1 MNLVLFDSRECSGRP
16 EDGIVLPLTDKR
28 AQHLLRVLKLGE
40 KGRFRAGFINGPR
53 GTAELIQ
60 RTEDELRIRFQA
72 EEHPPENAPL
82 YLLLGHPRPIQLQ
95 RVLRELAAIGIA
107 EVVVGHTELGERS
120 YFQSSIWQGDTVS
133 RLLIEG
139 CAQGGGTCLPGVV
152 REHTLKRALARVETL
167 DPVPATRLFL
177 HPAAGGVRIG
187 EVGVP
192 SPPVVLAVG
201 SERGWTD
208 SEVAL
213 LENHAYRRVQFGDRV
228 LRSET
233 AAIVGAGVLLGRLGL
248 L

>member
-16 EDGIVLPLTDKR
+16 EDEIVLPLTDQR
-28 AQHLLRVLKLGE
+28 AKHLLTVLKLDE
-40 KGRFRAGFINGPR
+40 KGRFRAGLINGPR
-53 GTAELIQ
+53 GSAELT
-60 RTEDELRIRFQA
+60 RLTGTELRVRFRP
-72 EEHPPENAPL
+72 EEPPPANAPL

-95 RVLRELAAIGIA
+95 RVLRDLAAIGIA
-107 EVVVGHTELGERS
+107 EVVVSHTELGERS
-120 YFQSSIWQGDTVS
+120 YFQSSIWKDDTVS

-167 DPVPATRLFL
+167 NPAPATRLFL
-177 HPAAGGVRIG
+177 HPEAGGIRLG
-187 EVGVP
+187 EAGELN
-192 SPPVVLAVG
+192 PPVVLGVG
-201 SERGWTD
+201 SERGWTEA
-208 SEVAL
+208 EVAL
-213 LENHAYRRVQFGDRV
+213 LENHAYSRVQFGDRV